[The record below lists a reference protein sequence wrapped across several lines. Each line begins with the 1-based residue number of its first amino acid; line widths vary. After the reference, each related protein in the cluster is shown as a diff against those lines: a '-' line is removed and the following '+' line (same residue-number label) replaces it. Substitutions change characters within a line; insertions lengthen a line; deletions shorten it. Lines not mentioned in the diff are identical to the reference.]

1 MWTPSVFSTN
11 WWNHQVCPCHAC
23 LMWLDWPQNGARKS
37 QHLLN
42 PKDKP
47 SPTPSVQLSSLGCVD
62 LPGTKE
68 PGNGKSSTTWKL
80 SSLSRGATLSSTPR
94 GSGLAS
100 FMENQYRCPARER
113 TQFTLHLLMDR
124 FSPKRKDFGSESSSE
139 TEQRVVPV
147 EPSAEPEIMWS
158 DLRPLPPLSPAPLPP
173 ARTLFLLSG
182 SQHGTEQMIVH

>member
-1 MWTPSVFSTN
+1 MGPKCFQ
-11 WWNHQVCPCHAC
+11 HQLVEPPGLPLPCLHPVGGLA
-23 LMWLDWPQNGARKS
+23 PNGARES

-47 SPTPSVQLSSLGCVD
+47 SPTPSVQLSSLGCVY

-80 SSLSRGATLSSTPR
+80 SSRSRGATLSSTPR

-100 FMENQYRCPARER
+100 FMENQYQCPARER

-124 FSPKRKDFGSESSSE
+124 FFPKRKDFGSESSSE

-147 EPSAEPEIMWS
+147 EPLAV
-158 DLRPLPPLSPAPLPP
+158 LGC
-173 ARTLFLLSG
+173 SG
-182 SQHGTEQMIVH
+182 EAQNLK